1 VVPYYSGYWYFD
13 WVFIEDNVLK
23 ALVSFFQ
30 RSSYF
35 FGKITLPTIVLYS
48 FLLLACIGIAFL
60 VTTVG
65 LQAGVFAI
73 IFCVGIPALIY
84 MIINLRFGVIV
95 LLVLSFFLSRIGN
108 FFISFPL
115 GTVIDLFILFLL
127 IGLLIKK
134 ASKSDY
140 TLAKSPVSLVIWV
153 WIIYNFL
160 QFFNP
165 MQGTEAWVFAIRSMA
180 GHVVFY
186 FIVLEIISSVKVL
199 RTLLTIWI
207 VLAVLGALYGLFQE
221 FHGLLQIE
229 KDWLMSNPRKLN
241 LYTYHGKFRIFS
253 FFNDPTVFGILMSLS
268 SLLCFFLLYLKN
280 LSIETKIVLICSS
293 LLMLL
298 AVMYTGTRTAY
309 AIIPAGFG
317 IHALL
322 TFQKRTLVVTG
333 LIFMVGAAIIFSD
346 IQSIGPLV
354 SKSTLSRLRSAFR
367 PSDDASYLVRVQNQA
382 VIKPFIQSHPIGAGI
397 GTLGTVGKRF
407 NPDAA
412 LTGFDADSMYVKV
425 AVELGWIG
433 LIIYC
438 TLIGV
443 TMILAIRAYFKMLN
457 PDLKVYLAGIFA
469 ILYAI
474 IVANFTQMVTLQL
487 PTAFI
492 FYILLA
498 SVVKLIE
505 FDKTGIKK

>member
-1 VVPYYSGYWYFD
+1 VT
-13 WVFIEDNVLK
+13 
-23 ALVSFFQ
+23 Q
-30 RSSYF
+30 
-35 FGKITLPTIVLYS
+35 FG
-48 FLLLACIGIAFL
+48 F
-60 VTTVG
+60 
-65 LQAGVFAI
+65 QAGVFAI
-73 IFCVGIPALIY
+73 IFCVGIPALVY
-84 MIINLRFGVIV
+84 MIGNLRFGVIV
-95 LLVLSFFLSRIGN
+95 LLILSFFLSRIGN

-134 ASKSDY
+134 AGRGDY
-140 TLAKSPVSLVIWV
+140 SLAKSPVSYIIWL

-160 QFFNP
+160 QIFNP

-180 GHVVFY
+180 GHVIFY

-199 RTLLTIWI
+199 RTLLIIWI

-280 LSIETKIVLICSS
+280 INQVTRVLLICCS
-293 LLMLL
+293 LIMLL

-317 IHALL
+317 VHALL
-322 TFQKRTLVVTG
+322 TFQKRTLIVTS

-354 SKSTLSRLRSAFR
+354 SRGTLSRLRSAFR
-367 PSDDASYLVRVQNQA
+367 PTDDASYLVRVQNQA

-433 LIIYC
+433 LIVYC
-438 TLIGV
+438 SLIGV
-443 TMILAIRAYFKMLN
+443 TMIMAIRAYYRISN
-457 PDLKVYLAGIFA
+457 PEYKVYIAAIFA

-474 IVANFTQMVTLQL
+474 VVANFTQMVTLQL

-505 FDKTGIKK
+505 FDKAGIKKYNYE